1 MDLARAFVRGSE
13 AGMVH
18 VNNGTVSE
26 GHMPFGGVKQ
36 SGMGAYGIGATNKEF
51 FTNLKVVYHQH
62 GEESRPP
69 VRRLLAEE
77 RSEEHTSEL
86 QSRQYLVCRLLLE
99 KKKHHTGHLSLQNY
113 VQTI

>member
-1 MDLARAFVRGSE
+1 
-13 AGMVH
+13 
-18 VNNGTVSE
+18 VSE

-36 SGMGAYGIGATNKEF
+36 SGMGAYGIGATNQEF

-77 RSEEHTSEL
+77 DPS
-86 QSRQYLVCRLLLE
+86 
-99 KKKHHTGHLSLQNY
+99 
-113 VQTI
+113 

>member
-26 GHMPFGGVKQ
+26 GHMPFGGVQQ

-51 FTNLKVVYHQH
+51 FTSLKVVYHQH
-62 GEESRPP
+62 GEGSRPP
-69 VRRLLAEE
+69 VRRLLADGDPACA
-77 RSEEHTSEL
+77 TSAFPSSPPRRPPGGWL
-86 QSRQYLVCRLLLE
+86 SSTLSSRR
-99 KKKHHTGHLSLQNY
+99 
-113 VQTI
+113 QTLATT

>member
-1 MDLARAFVRGSE
+1 VTPVLDFAEALEVHNEVQYGLTSSIFTDDMDLAQAFVRGSE

-36 SGMGAYGIGATNKEF
+36 SGMGAYGIGATNKGF

-62 GEESRPP
+62 GKGSRPP
-69 VRRLLAEE
+69 VR
-77 RSEEHTSEL
+77 
-86 QSRQYLVCRLLLE
+86 QLLE
-99 KKKHHTGHLSLQNY
+99 EEDPA
-113 VQTI
+113 